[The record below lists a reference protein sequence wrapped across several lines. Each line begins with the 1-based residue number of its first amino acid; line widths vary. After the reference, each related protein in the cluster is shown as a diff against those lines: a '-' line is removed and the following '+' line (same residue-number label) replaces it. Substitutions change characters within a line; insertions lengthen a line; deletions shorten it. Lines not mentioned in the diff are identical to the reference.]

1 MRHRLVLS
9 AVDLSLIGLATLFA
23 QLLRDSFDTRPEQ
36 ILALLPYLGLSL
48 ASAIPVLG
56 AFRLNQSI
64 WRLSGMADY
73 LSALGAAVLIVASAV
88 GLGFLVN
95 RLDGVARSLP
105 IIQAH
110 LIVFGLVGV
119 RVAARLRHSGRGR
132 AATQALASSEGPEN
146 ILVVGINVITELYL
160 RSVAEFSG
168 GRVRVMGLLARRESQ
183 AGRLAHRHR
192 ILGSPEQIAGILGDL
207 QVHGVPIAR
216 VVVTLPVEDLSL
228 EARTALHEAEE
239 HAGIRVEFFAE
250 HIRSG
255 GSRKPAGAVVPLA
268 PPGKSNGAPARA
280 GLQQAVAQRPYWRV
294 KRVLDMAVAACAI
307 VFLAPLLLLMGL
319 LAIVEFGPPALFWQQ
334 RPGVGGR
341 PFRLYK
347 IRTMARPFAPD
358 GCRIADA
365 ERISGIGRFLRRF
378 HLDELPQL
386 FNVLIGEMSLIGP
399 RPLLLVDHA
408 PGFDERLAVRPGM
421 TGWAQIKG
429 GRGLSAQDKAA
440 LDVWYLRN
448 AGLRVDLQI
457 LTGTLRVILLGEREA
472 DAEAIRRA
480 WGELQREAGDG
491 AWRAAPAPRWAEAPS
506 SA

>member
-1 MRHRLVLS
+1 
-9 AVDLSLIGLATLFA
+9 
-23 QLLRDSFDTRPEQ
+23 
-36 ILALLPYLGLSL
+36 
-48 ASAIPVLG
+48 
-56 AFRLNQSI
+56 
-64 WRLSGMADY
+64 
-73 LSALGAAVLIVASAV
+73 
-88 GLGFLVN
+88 
-95 RLDGVARSLP
+95 
-105 IIQAH
+105 
-110 LIVFGLVGV
+110 
-119 RVAARLRHSGRGR
+119 
-132 AATQALASSEGPEN
+132 
-146 ILVVGINVITELYL
+146 
-160 RSVAEFSG
+160 
-168 GRVRVMGLLARRESQ
+168 
-183 AGRLAHRHR
+183 
-192 ILGSPEQIAGILGDL
+192 LGSPEQIARILGDL
-207 QVHGVPIAR
+207 EVHGVPIAR

-341 PFRLYK
+341 PFQLYK
-347 IRTMARPFAPD
+347 IRTMGRPFAPD
-358 GCRIADA
+358 GRRIADA
-365 ERISGIGRFLRRF
+365 DRLSAIGRFLRRF

-399 RPLLLVDHA
+399 RPLLLPDHP

-448 AGLRVDLQI
+448 ASLGVDLQI
-457 LTGTLRVILLGEREA
+457 LMGTLRAILLGEREA
-472 DAEAIRRA
+472 DAEAIRQA
-480 WGELQREAGDG
+480 WGELRREEEGG
-491 AWRAAPAPRWAEAPS
+491 ALRVAPAPRWAGAPS

>member
-1 MRHRLVLS
+1 
-9 AVDLSLIGLATLFA
+9 
-23 QLLRDSFDTRPEQ
+23 
-36 ILALLPYLGLSL
+36 
-48 ASAIPVLG
+48 
-56 AFRLNQSI
+56 
-64 WRLSGMADY
+64 MADY

-119 RVAARLRHSGRGR
+119 RVAARLRHSGRGK
-132 AATQALASSEGPEN
+132 AAAPALAPSEGPEN
-146 ILVVGINVITELYL
+146 ILVVGVNVITELYL

-168 GRVRVMGLLARRESQ
+168 GRIRVMGLLASRESQ
-183 AGRLAHRHR
+183 TGRLVHRHR

-239 HAGIRVEFFAE
+239 RSGIRVELFAE

-255 GSRKPAGAVVPLA
+255 ESGRPAGAVGPPA
-268 PPGKSNGAPARA
+268 PEKSIGAPVRA
-280 GLQQAVAQRPYWRV
+280 GLQQAIARRPYWRV
-294 KRVLDMAVAACAI
+294 KRALDVAVAACAI
-307 VFLAPLLLLMGL
+307 VILAPLLLLMGL

-347 IRTMARPFAPD
+347 VRTMARPFAPD
-358 GCRIADA
+358 GRRIADA
-365 ERISGIGRFLRRF
+365 DRLSAIGRLLRRF

-399 RPLLLVDHA
+399 RPLLLADHA

-429 GRGLSAQDKAA
+429 GRGLSTQDKAA

-457 LTGTLRVILLGEREA
+457 LAGTLRVILLGERAA
-472 DAEAIRRA
+472 DAEAIRQA

-491 AWRAAPAPRWAEAPS
+491 AWRTAPAPRWVGAPS

>member
-1 MRHRLVLS
+1 
-9 AVDLSLIGLATLFA
+9 
-23 QLLRDSFDTRPEQ
+23 
-36 ILALLPYLGLSL
+36 
-48 ASAIPVLG
+48 
-56 AFRLNQSI
+56 
-64 WRLSGMADY
+64 MADY

-88 GLGFLVN
+88 GLGFLFN

-119 RVAARLRHSGRGR
+119 RVAARLRHSGRGKGR
-132 AATQALASSEGPEN
+132 GKAATLAPASSGAPEN
-146 ILVVGINVITELYL
+146 ILVVGVNVITELYL

-168 GRVRVMGLLARRESQ
+168 GRVRVMGLLASRESQ
-183 AGRLAHRHR
+183 TGRLVHRHR
-192 ILGSPEQIAGILGDL
+192 ILGGPEQLAGILGDL
-207 QVHGVPIAR
+207 EVHGVPIAR

-239 HAGIRVEFFAE
+239 RSGIRVEFFAE

-255 GSRKPAGAVVPLA
+255 ESRRPAGAVVPPA
-268 PPGKSNGAPARA
+268 AEKSNGAAVRA
-280 GLQQAVAQRPYWRV
+280 GLQQAIAQRPYWRV
-294 KRVLDMAVAACAI
+294 KRALDVAVAACAI
-307 VFLAPLLLLMGL
+307 VILSPLLLLMGL
-319 LAIVEFGPPALFWQQ
+319 LAIVECGPPALFWQQ

-358 GCRIADA
+358 GRRIADA
-365 ERISGIGRFLRRF
+365 DRLSAIGRLLRRF

-399 RPLLLVDHA
+399 RPLLLADHA
-408 PGFDERLAVRPGM
+408 PGFDRRLAVRPGM

-457 LTGTLRVILLGEREA
+457 LAGTLRVILLGEREA
-472 DAEAIRRA
+472 DGEAIRQA

-491 AWRAAPAPRWAEAPS
+491 AWRAAPVPRWAGAPS